1 MQFGRVQLTPNLQG
15 IESAFVTETAGLE
28 GISFAQPERMRGTYC
43 LYGQSG
49 FAQLGKNLQ
58 FSVSLRFTPST
69 AGLG

>member
-1 MQFGRVQLTPNLQG
+1 MQFGRVQWLPNLQG
-15 IESAFVTETAGLE
+15 IESALDTDTPGLDRVSSIQQE
-28 GISFAQPERMRGTYC
+28 LVGVAYC

-58 FSVSLRFTPST
+58 FSVSFRFTPSM